1 MKSITIKGT
10 VQRKDDTSFLHFDNT
25 ELKKWLIE
33 LNHGEEVVIN
43 ISSKRSIGQ
52 NNLFHSWVS
61 IISNYTG
68 EDFDTTKYWLKIT
81 FFGYREKEIDG
92 VIYKIPYETSK
103 MTKSEMADGMTRLYQ
118 WAQEHNIKLPNNDY
132 DDLL

>member
-1 MKSITIKGT
+1 MKSLTIKGT
-10 VQRKDDTSFLHFDNT
+10 VQRRDNISNLHFEIT
-25 ELKKWLIE
+25 ELKNWLNE
-33 LNHGEEVVIN
+33 LSSGEEVTITF
-43 ISSKRSIGQ
+43 SLKRSIGQ

-118 WAQEHNIKLPNNDY
+118 WAQEHNIKLPNNDE
-132 DDLL
+132 LL